1 RMTNSGTV
9 KILKSLNHDG
19 LYILD
24 LSENRVGDEAMNVLV
39 KGISSRN
46 STLVQINLEHSFLSN
61 RAVSKLC

>member
-1 RMTNSGTV
+1 MTNSGTV